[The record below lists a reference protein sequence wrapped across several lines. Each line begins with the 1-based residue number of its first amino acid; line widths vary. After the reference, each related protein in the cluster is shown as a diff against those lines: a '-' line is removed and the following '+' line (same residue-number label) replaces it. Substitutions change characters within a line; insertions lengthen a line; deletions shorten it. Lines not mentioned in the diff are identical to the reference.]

1 MGIDFSREGNEHRVG
16 WDVCGLQHG
25 GKQSVLVLAIAVLIF
40 ENVGSGMWLIA
51 AEAKGEADI
60 ANIFGDVIVEG
71 RDRVELGRAALDEV
85 LRSRADFWRWVRASF
100 FKIGVRG
107 GDLRPAV

>member
-25 GKQSVLVLAIAVLIF
+25 GEQSVLVLAVAVLIF

-51 AEAKGEADI
+51 AEAKGEADV
-60 ANIFGDVIVEG
+60 ANILGDIIVESG
-71 RDRVELGRAALDEV
+71 DFVELGRAALDEF
-85 LRSRADFWRWVRASF
+85 LRSRADFWRRVSASF
-100 FKIGVRG
+100 F
-107 GDLRPAV
+107 